1 MLNSHQGKITFPPW
15 VGCCSLLVTLCAAA
29 LPRVSTHARPP
40 PPVTFP
46 PWLSPRSFIPRCLL
60 APCFFAAPCLPHSLW
75 SGAAQCAASS
85 HPPTGAVRGA
95 AFCPLL
101 CPKGGT
107 SGVLGCRALRVAP
120 PSRQRAAPHTAPSL
134 FLPSVARL
142 LCPFWSHSA
151 WQFYRKVR

>member
-1 MLNSHQGKITFPPW
+1 MLNSHQGKNTFPPW
-15 VGCCSLLVTLCAAA
+15 FGCCSLLVTLCAAA
-29 LPRVSTHARPP
+29 LPRVSTHAHPP

-46 PWLSPRSFIPRCLL
+46 PWLSPCSLVLRWMLV
-60 APCFFAAPCLPHSLW
+60 PCFFAAPCLPHSLW

-85 HPPTGAVRGA
+85 HPPTGAVRGS

-107 SGVLGCRALRVAP
+107 SGVLGHRAPQGAP

-134 FLPSVARL
+134 FYSPLARF

-151 WQFYRKVR
+151 WQFIIEVR